1 MRKKF
6 KVKPSL
12 PNRDNI
18 HYGLLDDDCYGCK
31 NRHGCN
37 NCKRAKMY
45 VRKKG
50 KHKAKSINKEE

>member
-6 KVKPSL
+6 KIKPSL
-12 PNRDNI
+12 PNTDSI

-31 NRHGCN
+31 NKRGCN

-45 VRKKG
+45 VKKNDSRY
-50 KHKAKSINKEE
+50 KISTI

>member
-12 PNRDNI
+12 PNRVSI
-18 HYGLLDDDCYGCK
+18 YYGLLDDNCYGCK
-31 NRHGCN
+31 NKRGCN

-50 KHKAKSINKEE
+50 KKREVE